1 MTDVPTMTH
10 SPVTFPGAVQFDM
23 ASKISGR
30 TYRVFVFRPPV
41 PPPPEGYPV
50 VVASDGNMTFPILAT
65 MGAMLMRARQPALV
79 VGVGYPTED
88 MVQLMVLRS
97 RDLTPP
103 TPLEAIR
110 AIPGL
115 PPPSAEN
122 FGGSELFLRFLT
134 EELRPALAA
143 AHPIDPN
150 NQTLYGYS
158 LGGLFTLQALFD
170 QPGAYRTFVA
180 ASPSIWWNERA
191 ILGSE
196 AGFVRQVEA
205 KATEPRVLIS
215 IGADEQ
221 TPPATPP
228 PGMTAEQSEA
238 LIREARMVD
247 NARDL
252 AARLANVPGGPGYL
266 ARFHI
271 FEAED
276 HATAFAGSIARA
288 LDFALR
294 P

>member
-1 MTDVPTMTH
+1 MT
-10 SPVTFPGAVQFDM
+10 
-23 ASKISGR
+23 SKISGR
-30 TYRVFVFRPPV
+30 TYRVFVFKPPV

-50 VVASDGNMTFPILAT
+50 VMASDGNMTFPILA
-65 MGAMLMRARQPALV
+65 AMSALLMRARRPAMAV
-79 VGVGYPTED
+79 AVGYPTDD
-88 MVQLMVLRS
+88 MAQLMVLRS

-115 PPPSAEN
+115 PPPTAEN
-122 FGGSELFLRFLT
+122 FGGSELFFRFLT

-143 AHPIDPN
+143 AYEVDPN
-150 NQTLYGYS
+150 NQSLYGYS

-170 QPGAYRTFVA
+170 HPGAFRTFVA
-180 ASPSIWWNERA
+180 ASPSIWWNERV
-191 ILGSE
+191 ILGGE
-196 AGFVRQVEA
+196 AGFVRQVET
-205 KATEPRVLIS
+205 KAAAPRVLIS
-215 IGADEQ
+215 IGAEEQ
-221 TPPATPP
+221 TPPTTPP
-228 PGMTAEQSEA
+228 PGMTAEQSDA

-252 AARLANVPGGPGYL
+252 GERLAGVRGAPGYL
-266 ARFHI
+266 ARFHK

-288 LDFALR
+288 LDFALQ